1 MDTNLLLLKQAI
13 VNYLN
18 IRDTELSIEY
28 FNYTL
33 HIVFPLQLNLDEKLK
48 YINTLL
54 VYTKIEYENNL
65 YTNTTTLKISLLN
78 LSPFNIQ
85 QIITTLNLLMK
96 I

>member
-1 MDTNLLLLKQAI
+1 MDINFLLLKQAI

-18 IRDTELSIEY
+18 ITDTELSIEY
-28 FNYTL
+28 SNYTL
-33 HIVFPLQLNLDEKLK
+33 YMVFPLQFNINERLK

-54 VYTKIEYENNL
+54 VYTKIECENNL

-78 LSPFNIQ
+78 LSSFNIQ

>member
-1 MDTNLLLLKQAI
+1 MDINFLLLKQAI

-18 IRDTELSIEY
+18 ITDTELSIEY
-28 FNYTL
+28 SNYTL
-33 HIVFPLQLNLDEKLK
+33 YMVFPLQFNIDERLK
-48 YINTLL
+48 YINSLL
-54 VYTKIEYENNL
+54 IYTKIEYENNL

-78 LSPFNIQ
+78 LSSFNIQ